1 MRKRLNEGQIIR
13 KAVSGMLPK
22 NTFRQRRLDR
32 LKVFPAAAPDAYLQN
47 VVRTWRDRS
56 SPTTATSTLKTVE
69 GVQAEVGG
77 R

>member
-1 MRKRLNEGQIIR
+1 
-13 KAVSGMLPK
+13 MLPK

-32 LKVFPAAAPDAYLQN
+32 LKVFPGVAPDAYLEN
-47 VVRTWRDRS
+47 VVRGWRGDRAVG
-56 SPTTATSTLKTVE
+56 SPKVE

>member
-1 MRKRLNEGQIIR
+1 
-13 KAVSGMLPK
+13 MLPK

-32 LKVFPAAAPDAYLQN
+32 LKVFAGAAPDTYLEN
-47 VVRTWRDRS
+47 VVKTWRDG
-56 SPTTATSTLKTVE
+56 TVASGE